1 YGAIGNDQ
9 PIDPTN
15 KYYLA
20 GLPQRKFDLD
30 KAKYHFQKAKVG
42 STPIQIFASPAAEGS
57 VEMAMLLQ
65 QVGPQ
70 AGLNLQV
77 TRVPA
82 DGYWSNHW

>member
-1 YGAIGNDQ
+1 

-20 GLPQRKFDLD
+20 GLPQRTVDLD
-30 KAKYHFQKAKVG
+30 KAKFHFQKAKVG
-42 STPIQIFASPAAEGS
+42 SAPIQIFASPAAEGS

-65 QVGPQ
+65 QVAPQ

-77 TRVPA
+77 SRVPA
-82 DGYWSNHW
+82 DGFWSNHW